1 MLNTTRSSVGSSS
14 LQLTAS
20 NNQYVNLSPLSAI
33 GTNGIS
39 FSVWF
44 SSNGSGNNARIME
57 FSNGVNSDNI
67 AMYISNNNLGLYAY
81 KSGSAYG
88 NSNVCSSVNQN
99 QWTHAVWTMDASGGV
114 WKCYVNGAL
123 VYTSTLVYP
132 DASVV
137 RSQNFIGKS
146 ASSASDPYFN
156 GSIDEFKVYRKVLT
170 QVEVTS
176 LYMNNVLVLTSGM
189 LLSYHCDL
197 QDTTTNAIYNYVTSA
212 YDSLVG
218 APSTSATHVIGDG
231 SLALNYSSTSPQY
244 IVPSAV
250 NFGSTSGFTMCMWVK
265 NTYSSTN
272 PTTLFNFTTG
282 PNAANATQFSLTST
296 SVKETTNGTSTTN
309 TISSMDGEWHHIT
322 IVFGNTSTRKV
333 YIDGVLQV
341 SYTGSPYTSN
351 ANGSGN
357 AIGYGWNAT
366 DCFNGMMD
374 DVRLYNSIL
383 DDNSILTVFSNRV
396 YTYTV
401 AQLRVYG
408 YSALELRNA
417 TYADAD
423 IVACGYTV
431 AQLKDAGFTPSQLRT
446 SELYS
451 DSLILNGGFAAGDM
465 RTAGFNASELKS
477 SGYTASQ
484 LRVGGYSVQNLQ
496 NANYSDADILGAG
509 YTASELKDRSYRTA
523 ALKTAG
529 YTASQMYEAGYDAGN
544 MYGSGFTMSEIR
556 LGGYTLSDLRTAA
569 YPLADILAAGYDA
582 TTMKNASYTAAQLF
596 SGNYSVSAL
605 QTAGYAIGQI
615 ILAGYNGITLRLAGY
630 LFSELKFWGFLDV
643 YILSAG
649 YTATVLKA
657 AYSATQLKTAGYT
670 AADLYTAGF
679 TVAQLKAASY
689 TDSSIITAGYT
700 ATLLKQAGYTA
711 TQLKSQFTIAQLIAG
726 GYLANDII
734 NAGITANLLQ
744 AAGYTIAQLKSVSY
758 SDADILSAGYTAT
771 ALLAA
776 GYTATNL
783 CLSGYTIAQL
793 KVAKYTDANIL
804 AAGFSATN
812 LLAAG
817 YTARQLQGSGG
828 YTASD
833 AKTAGYADS
842 DILAAGFSAGSLNG
856 AGYTISQVLAN
867 GYTASQAKTGGYM
880 DSEILTAG
888 FPASQML
895 SLYTATQMRIAAYTP
910 QALSAGGYS
919 VANILQ
925 AGYSASVLFSAG
937 YTVGQ
942 LSLYGYTPAQLKAG
956 GFSDSNVLSG
966 GFSADT
972 LRTAGYSAAQLYS
985 AGYTAIQLKTAGF
998 VDSYILT
1005 AGYTATQLKAAG
1017 YTASQLFSAGIYTID
1032 NLKSVPYTSD
1042 QIINAGYSATLL
1054 KTAGYS
1060 ATQLVN
1066 AFTPAQLQS
1075 AGYSD
1080 ASILAAGYS
1089 ATALFGASY
1098 TASQL
1103 LSANFT
1109 VNQLKTG
1116 GYSDA
1121 NILAAG
1127 YTVSQLL
1134 VRYSSTQIAAAGYT
1148 IANFVSAGSSR
1159 SVILSAGFSASSLKA
1174 AQYTATELR
1183 VAAYAVSDLQSA
1195 GYSDAAIWAA
1205 GYSAAALFAAGY
1217 SAANLFAAGY
1227 TASSLRVGGFADAD
1241 ILAAGY
1247 TIAALKLASY
1257 YPVDIK
1263 AAGYADADIISAGFA
1278 VADLNNAG
1286 YTASQLYNSQ
1296 YSAAGLKTGG
1306 YSDADILSV
1315 GYTASQLKLA
1325 GYVASDLLSAE
1336 YTATQLREAN
1346 FSVPELQTAGYTNE
1360 QILGAGYLA
1369 IQLLTAGYSAADL
1382 KGASYTALQLKNAG
1396 FQDSDIL
1403 TIGYNAESLSVA
1415 GYTVAELR
1423 SYGYSDGDL
1432 LSALSF
1438 VTEIQPQPI
1447 TLDAVSAANS
1457 SAVVEFTDTNV
1468 VAIVGYKYSING
1480 TDYNWCSS
1488 TTSPVT
1494 ITGLSN
1500 GSEYT
1505 ITMVAVSAGG
1515 QSTVSN
1521 SLTVTPGNVPNAPYI
1536 SSLTAS
1542 AGALKVSFITGAT
1555 NGYEITKYYYA
1566 LDGGSDVDATAD
1578 VSGNEFTI
1586 SELANGQSYSVT
1598 MKTENIIGKSSASF
1612 PVLGKPVA
1620 SPAAPVINSIVTG
1633 DGMATVNFTLGDTNG
1648 GNILF
1653 CGYSLDGTNYAY
1665 TINTT
1670 SPLEIYGLTNGYTYH
1685 VTIKTVSIFG
1695 FSEVSNS
1702 VEIAPTSI
1710 PSAPVIIGVTPAQD
1724 TLVVKIIEGNTNGS
1738 ASVDYYYSLNG
1749 GAYVLC
1755 DPPTNS
1761 NITIYNLTTGLE
1773 YTILLK
1779 AKNSLGYSAPSNSYK
1794 TLLPKLPPVPI
1805 ITSVVATNSSASV
1818 NFTTSAVENASSI
1831 ICYKYTLNNEPQEYY
1846 ANNTRSPILIYG
1858 LTNNTNYTIK
1868 LKGVTSIG
1876 ETGFSLSSPVFTP
1889 YGFPDAPVILS
1900 TLPGNGCA
1908 IINLAPLVSNGSP
1921 ITKISYFDGLNY
1933 VDLSGVSTTMT
1944 IPGLTNAKTYNIL
1957 LVAYNIGGVSRLSNM
1972 MTVTPGTTYP
1982 PVITSVVPGKTN
1994 SIIYFTAPSV
2004 TNGAAVTQYLYNNG
2018 SGVFTKATGV
2028 TSPIT
2033 VTGLINGKTYAFNLA
2048 AVNAYGTSVPSNTIG
2063 NIVPYTT
2070 PATPLISS
2078 LTPFF
2083 HTNTT
2088 SGAVV
2093 AFNPPLNNGSDI
2105 TKYWY
2110 NTSKNATFYECSGNV
2125 PPLSITG
2132 LPLNTGYTLKI
2143 MATNAAGNSL
2153 VSAASKVVIYTYA
2166 VPSQV
2171 KVTSVTTGYKQLV
2184 VLFTPPANNGAAI
2197 TTYLY
2202 SLNGGAYVDSLTST
2216 PPLVINDISNNTPY
2230 NLQVIAVNG
2239 AGNSVPSTLLAKPVV
2254 SVYLPPLAPKI
2265 LNIIG
2270 NDQSLDVYFTPSV
2283 VQGAPVSSYYYSFN
2297 AGNTLI
2303 SANSVSSPFTITGLT
2318 NGNSY
2323 SVSLAAGSLTGFSP
2337 VSAAVVQKPIL
2348 AVPNSP
2354 TILSITPGNASA
2366 IVNFT
2371 PGLIN
2376 GSAIS
2381 NYAYSTNGI
2390 TYVLTGS
2397 TSNPMTITG
2406 LQNNTLYNI
2415 TIAAVNAVGM
2425 SKFSTATKV
2434 TPIYA
2439 VPSSPV
2445 ITSVTVGTG
2454 STATVIFNAS
2464 ASNGGTI
2471 QTYFYTFDGGATLIN
2486 SNSTTS
2492 PIKLGYLTKGQSYT
2506 IQVIGQNELGNSP
2519 LSNSKTF
2526 ISS

>member
-1 MLNTTRSSVGSSS
+1 
-14 LQLTAS
+14 
-20 NNQYVNLSPLSAI
+20 
-33 GTNGIS
+33 
-39 FSVWF
+39 
-44 SSNGSGNNARIME
+44 ME

-88 NSNVCSSVNQN
+88 NSNVYSSVNQN
-99 QWTHAVWTMDASGGV
+99 QWTHAVWTMDMSGGV

-123 VYTSTLVYP
+123 VYTNTLVYP

-137 RSQNFIGKS
+137 RTKNFIGKS
-146 ASSASDPYFN
+146 SSASDPYFN

-212 YDSLVG
+212 YNSLVG

-282 PNAANATQFSLTST
+282 SGAANATQFSLTST

-383 DDNSILTVFSNRV
+383 DDNSILTIFSNRV

-423 IVACGYTV
+423 IVAGGYTV
-431 AQLKDAGFTPSQLRT
+431 AQLKNAGFTPTQLRT
-446 SELYS
+446 SGLYS

-465 RTAGFNASELKS
+465 RTAEFNASELKS
-477 SGYTASQ
+477 AGYTASQ
-484 LRVGGYSVQNLQ
+484 LQVGGYSVQNLQ
-496 NANYSDADILGAG
+496 DANYSDADILGAG
-509 YTASELKDRSYRTA
+509 YTASELKARSYGTA
-523 ALKTAG
+523 ALRTAG
-529 YTASQMYEAGYDAGN
+529 YTASQMYAAGYDAGY

-556 LGGYTLSDLRTAA
+556 LGGYTLSDLQTAA
-569 YPLADILAAGYDA
+569 YPTADILAAGYDA
-582 TTMKNASYTAAQLF
+582 TTLKNASYTAAQLY
-596 SGNYSVSAL
+596 SGNYAVSDL
-605 QTAGYAIGQI
+605 RTAGYTTGQI
-615 ILAGYNGITLRLAGY
+615 VLAGYNGATLRLAGY
-630 LFSELKFWGFLDV
+630 LFSDLKFWGLPDSS
-643 YILSAG
+643 ILSAG
-649 YTATVLKA
+649 YTASALKV
-657 AYSATQLKTAGYT
+657 AYNATQLKAAGYS
-670 AADLYTAGF
+670 ASDLYTAGF

-689 TDSSIITAGYT
+689 TDSSIITAGYS
-700 ATLLKQAGYTA
+700 ASLLRLSGYNA
-711 TQLKSQFTIAQLIAG
+711 TQLKTQFTVAQLQLG
-726 GYLANDII
+726 GFVATDILA
-734 NAGITANLLQ
+734 AGITATLLQ
-744 AAGYTIAQLKSVSY
+744 AAGYTIAQLKSASY
-758 SDADILSAGYTAT
+758 TDADILGAGYTAT

-776 GYTATNL
+776 SYSATSL

-804 AAGFSATN
+804 AAGYSAAN

-817 YTARQLQGSGG
+817 YTAKQLQGSGG

-833 AKTAGYADS
+833 AKTAGYSDS

-895 SLYTATQMRIAAYTP
+895 SLYTATQMQLVGYSP
-910 QALSAGGYS
+910 QDLFTGGYS

-925 AGYSASVLFSAG
+925 GGYSASVLFAAG

-972 LRTAGYSAAQLYS
+972 LRTAGYSASQLYS
-985 AGYTAIQLKTAGF
+985 VGYTAVQLKTAGF
-998 VDSYILT
+998 ADSYILT

-1032 NLKSVPYTSD
+1032 NLKSVPYTSE
-1042 QIINAGYSATLL
+1042 QIISAGYSATLL

-1060 ATQLVN
+1060 ATQLVST
-1066 AFTPAQLQS
+1066 FTPAQLQS

-1089 ATALFGASY
+1089 AAALLAANY

-1103 LSANFT
+1103 LSVNFT

-1134 VRYSSTQIAAAGYT
+1134 VRYTSAQIAAAGYT

-1159 SVILSAGFSASSLKA
+1159 SVILAAGFAASLLKA

-1195 GYSDAAIWAA
+1195 GYSDADIWAA
-1205 GYSAAALFAAGY
+1205 GYSAAALSAAGY

-1247 TIAALKLASY
+1247 SIAAVKLAGY

-1286 YTASQLYNSQ
+1286 YTASQLFNAQ
-1296 YSAAGLKTGG
+1296 YSAASLKTGG
-1306 YSDADILSV
+1306 YADADILSV

-1325 GYVASDLLSAE
+1325 GYVASDLLGAE
-1336 YTATQLREAN
+1336 YTASQLRAAN

-1360 QILGAGYLA
+1360 QILGAGYFA
-1369 IQLLTAGYSAADL
+1369 IQLLNAGFSAADL

-1396 FQDSDIL
+1396 FPDSDIL

-1415 GYTVAELR
+1415 GYTVTELR
-1423 SYGYSDGDL
+1423 GYGYSDGDL
-1432 LSALSF
+1432 LTALAF

-1447 TLDAVSAANS
+1447 TLDTVTAANS

-1468 VAIVGYKYSING
+1468 VDIVGYKYSING

-1494 ITGLSN
+1494 ISGLAN
-1500 GSEYT
+1500 GIEYT
-1505 ITMVAVSAGG
+1505 VTLLAVSAGG
-1515 QSTVSN
+1515 QSTASN

-1542 AGALKVSFITGAT
+1542 DSALKVSFILGAT
-1555 NGYEITKYYYA
+1555 NGYAVTKYYYA
-1566 LDGGSDVDATAD
+1566 LDGGSDVEATAD

-1586 SELANGQSYSVT
+1586 SELSNGQSYSVT

-1612 PVLGKPVA
+1612 PVSGKPVA
-1620 SPAAPVINSIVTG
+1620 SPDAPVIDSIVSG
-1633 DGMATVNFTLGDTNG
+1633 DGMATVNFTAGDTNG

-1670 SPLEIYGLTNGYTYH
+1670 SPIEIYGLTNGYTYN
-1685 VTIKTVSIFG
+1685 VTVKTVSVFG

-1702 VEIAPTSI
+1702 VSVTPSSF

-1755 DPPTNS
+1755 DPPADS
-1761 NITIYNLTTGLE
+1761 NITIYNLPTGVE
-1773 YTILLK
+1773 YTVVLK
-1779 AKNSLGYSAPSNSYK
+1779 AQNTQGYSAPSNAYK

-1805 ITSVVATNSSASV
+1805 ITSVVASNSTASV
-1818 NFTTSAVENASSI
+1818 YFTTTAVENASSI
-1831 ICYKYTLNNEPQEYY
+1831 ICYKYTLNNQPQEYY
-1846 ANNTRSPILIYG
+1846 ANNTQSPIVIYG

-1876 ETGFSLSSPVFTP
+1876 DTGFSLSSPVFTP
-1889 YGFPDAPVILS
+1889 YGYPDAPVILS
-1900 TLPGNGCA
+1900 TLPGNGSA
-1908 IINLAPLVSNGSP
+1908 TVILGPLVANGSP

-1933 VDLSGVSTTMT
+1933 IDLSGVSTTMT
-1944 IPGLTNAKTYNIL
+1944 IPGLTNSKTYNIL
-1957 LVAYNIGGVSRLSNM
+1957 LVAYNAGGVSRLSNM
-1972 MTVTPGTTYP
+1972 MTVTPGTPYA
-1982 PVITSVVPGKTN
+1982 PVITSVVAGNKTATV
-1994 SIIYFTAPSV
+1994 YFTAPTA
-2004 TNGAAVTQYLYNNG
+2004 TNGTAVTQYLYNTG
-2018 SGVFTKATGV
+2018 SGVFAKATTL
-2028 TSPIT
+2028 TSPI
-2033 VTGLINGKTYAFNLA
+2033 VISGLNNATSYNIQLS
-2048 AVNAYGTSVPSNTIG
+2048 AVNMSGTSVPSNTVR
-2063 NIVPYTT
+2063 NIVPYTVPT
-2070 PATPLISS
+2070 APAITTV
-2078 LTPFF
+2078 TPFF
-2083 HTNTT
+2083 DTTST
-2088 SGAVV
+2088 SGATI
-2093 AFNPPLNNGSDI
+2093 AFTPPANNGAQI

-2110 NTSKNATFYECSGNV
+2110 NTSKNLTFYECSGNI

-2132 LPLNTGYTLKI
+2132 LPLNTSYTLKLF
-2143 MATNAAGNSL
+2143 AVNSAGNSM
-2153 VSAASKVVIYTYA
+2153 VSAASKAITYTYA
-2166 VPSQV
+2166 PPAQV
-2171 KVTSVTTGYKQLV
+2171 KVTSAITGYQQMLV
-2184 VLFTPPANNGAAI
+2184 AFAPPANNGASI
-2197 TTYLY
+2197 ITYLY
-2202 SLNGGAYVDSLTST
+2202 SLNGNTYIDARSSSL
-2216 PPLVINDISNNTPY
+2216 PLVINGILNNTLY
-2230 NLQVIAVNG
+2230 NVQIIAVNG
-2239 AGNSVPSTLLAKPVV
+2239 AGNSVPSAPLAKPVQY
-2254 SVYLPPLAPKI
+2254 VYLPPLAPI
-2265 LNIIG
+2265 ISSVIG
-2270 NDQSLDVYFTPSV
+2270 NNCSLDINFVAPVTR
-2283 VQGAPVSSYYYSFN
+2283 GAPITSYYYSLDR
-2297 AGNTLI
+2297 GNTLVN
-2303 SANSVSSPFTITGLT
+2303 ANTTVSPITITGLT
-2318 NGNSY
+2318 NGVTY
-2323 SVSLAAGSLTGFSP
+2323 TVCIAAGTDVG
-2337 VSAAVVQKPIL
+2337 VSAVSAIFTQKPIL
-2348 AVPNSP
+2348 DIPAAPKIT
-2354 TILSITPGNASA
+2354 TIAAGNGNVSISYTA
-2366 IVNFT
+2366 
-2371 PGLIN
+2371 GLAN
-2376 GSAIS
+2376 GSAIT
-2381 NYAYSTNGI
+2381 NYLYTFNNGNTRI
-2390 TYVLTGS
+2390 SANSV
-2397 TSNPMTITG
+2397 SNPLVITG
-2406 LQNNTLYNI
+2406 LTNNATYNI
-2415 TIAAVNAVGM
+2415 GMYAVNSIGNSVVSNFISATP
-2425 SKFSTATKV
+2425 KYTA
-2434 TPIYA
+2434 
-2439 VPSSPV
+2439 PSAPV
-2445 ITSVTVGTG
+2445 ITTVTAGAG
-2454 STATVIFNAS
+2454 LTATVNFTAS
-2464 ASNGGTI
+2464 AANGGVLG
-2471 QTYFYTFDGGATLIN
+2471 TYLYSFDGGATLID
-2486 SNSTTS
+2486 SGVTTS
-2492 PIKLGYLTKGQSYT
+2492 PILIRYLTAGQTYT
-2506 IQVIGQNELGNSP
+2506 IVVVGKNELGNSP
-2519 LSNSKTF
+2519 VSNSKSF
-2526 ISS
+2526 VARQ